1 MQSICIVYAKYVH
14 SMCIVYALYVQLIMV
29 SVTTML
35 DPHMYTMDHVSNPAT
50 ALGPNFK
57 DLFDTHRAIDLV
69 LNSGTWLCQWLNQWF
84 GGGKQIWI
92 SRLPFSR
99 SNNYSK
105 DRRALETE
113 HEKMHADQVQS
124 MGTMRTVQEQR
135 CSSPSMR
142 CLEGDVSASLV
153 AQHQLPTADKR
164 SQVRVTRKKMI
175 WE

>member
-1 MQSICIVYAKYVH
+1 MQSICKVYERY
-14 SMCIVYALYVQLIMV
+14 MQLRMV

-69 LNSGTWLCQWLNQWF
+69 LNSGHWLCKWLNQWF
-84 GGGKQIWI
+84 GRGKQIWI

-99 SNNYSK
+99 SNTP
-105 DRRALETE
+105 RTAE
-113 HEKMHADQVQS
+113 HCKLNT

-175 WE
+175 WK